1 MEADGQTSR
10 PSHVPYEKYREVLE
24 EMSSLKM
31 RALHRE
37 EEIQTLEAMLAGK
50 DWETARLKDQLLL
63 RDTTISK
70 LRSLA
75 ELAWTEFDS
84 ANRTNI
90 NPQAS
95 AVEKHDEEE
104 SVQDINGTASIRVTN
119 HHGNTATSAHVSSVQ
134 GEPPSLVSAFN
145 GPQPP
150 PTDAKTPR
158 AFGPI
163 ISVSKS
169 KGRPPPPPP
178 PPRHP
183 SPPPPLMEANIL
195 GATRSPVGAFNIAP
209 RPPPPPPRME
219 ANILGATRSPVN
231 IAPRPPPPRME
242 ANILGATPSP
252 VGAFNIAPR
261 PRPPP
266 PPPPPRMEA
275 DIVGATR
282 SPVRAFNI
290 APRPPPP
297 PPRMEA
303 NILGATRSPVNIAPR
318 PPPPRMEANILG
330 ATPSPVGV

>member
-1 MEADGQTSR
+1 MEGDGQTSR

-37 EEIQTLEAMLAGK
+37 EEIQTLEGLLAEK

-70 LRSLA
+70 LRSLD

-84 ANRTNI
+84 VNKTNI

-150 PTDAKTPR
+150 PTDAKTSR
-158 AFGPI
+158 AVEPI
-163 ISVSKS
+163 LSVSKS

-183 SPPPPLMEANIL
+183 SPLPPRMEANILGATQSPVSAFNIAPRPPPPRPPPPPLMEANIL

-209 RPPPPPPRME
+209 RPPPPRME
-219 ANILGATRSPVN
+219 ANILGATQSP
-231 IAPRPPPPRME
+231 R
-242 ANILGATPSP
+242 
-252 VGAFNIAPR
+252 
-261 PRPPP
+261 
-266 PPPPPRMEA
+266 
-275 DIVGATR
+275 
-282 SPVRAFNI
+282 
-290 APRPPPP
+290 
-297 PPRMEA
+297 
-303 NILGATRSPVNIAPR
+303 
-318 PPPPRMEANILG
+318 
-330 ATPSPVGV
+330 

>member
-1 MEADGQTSR
+1 MEGDGQTSR

-37 EEIQTLEAMLAGK
+37 EEIQTLEAMLAQK

-63 RDTTISK
+63 RDTTIK
-70 LRSLA
+70 
-75 ELAWTEFDS
+75 FDS
-84 ANRTNI
+84 VNKTNI

-119 HHGNTATSAHVSSVQ
+119 HHGNTTTSAHVSSVQ
-134 GEPPSLVSAFN
+134 GEQPSLVSTFN

-158 AFGPI
+158 AVGPI
-163 ISVSKS
+163 LSVSKS

-183 SPPPPLMEANIL
+183 SPLPPRMAANILGATRSPVSAFNIAPRPPPPPPPPLMEANIL
-195 GATRSPVGAFNIAP
+195 GATRSPVGVFNIAP

-219 ANILGATRSPVN
+219 ANILGASRSPVN
-231 IAPRPPPPRME
+231 IAPRLPPPRME
-242 ANILGATPSP
+242 ANILGATQSP
-252 VGAFNIAPR
+252 VKIAPR
-261 PRPPP
+261 P

-282 SPVRAFNI
+282 SPCSCI
-290 APRPPPP
+290 
-297 PPRMEA
+297 
-303 NILGATRSPVNIAPR
+303 
-318 PPPPRMEANILG
+318 
-330 ATPSPVGV
+330 